1 MTKTSCRACGGYLTP
16 TSHCTVCK
24 EYITWMCNNCE
35 KMEDVTHSHNFCRLP
50 SVMEKEWEEKIV
62 KEIF

>member
-1 MTKTSCRACGGYLTP
+1 
-16 TSHCTVCK
+16 
-24 EYITWMCNNCE
+24 MCNNCE